1 MLAKINGRA
10 NSSGRVSAL
19 GAQAKARQAKGQI
32 ARSKPQ
38 YYAQILAGG
47 AIRSG
52 QIGARVLVLGS
63 PDNPTPIGTAYEI
76 GSDDQGLAEWTLNV
90 RNVPVPGRFVIVD
103 REFWLIGK

>member
-1 MLAKINGRA
+1 MRRPRHVKR
-10 NSSGRVSAL
+10 R
-19 GAQAKARQAKGQI
+19 
-32 ARSKPQ
+32 ARSPDQSPSIMLKSSRAERFAPV
-38 YYAQILAGG
+38 
-47 AIRSG
+47 RW
-52 QIGARVLVLGS
+52 ARVLVLGS